1 MDAAARRSGFVVFQ
15 CWRRSLAAIVT
26 GALLATTL
34 PVNSGR
40 AAMIATDAVGVAGTP
55 STATLRAR
63 LDAFLQRADVQAGL
77 TRLGVPPEEAQ
88 ARVAALSD
96 TEVDLLAGRVA
107 DVPAG
112 GDTAGLAGL
121 VLLTVVAM
129 LVSDVLC
136 YTNIFQFNRCVLR

>member
-1 MDAAARRSGFVVFQ
+1 MS
-15 CWRRSLAAIVT
+15 AIVAS
-26 GALLATTL
+26 ALLATTQ
-34 PVNSGR
+34 PVNLGH

-55 STATLRAR
+55 STAALRAR
-63 LDAFLQRADVQAGL
+63 LDAFLRRADVQAGL
-77 TRLGVPPEEAQ
+77 TRLGVPPVEAQ

-96 TEVDLLAGRVA
+96 AEVALLAGRVA

-121 VLLTVVAM
+121 VLLTVIVM
-129 LVSDVLC
+129 LVGDVLC